1 MTDVDL
7 FNTNR
12 IVVDE
17 QAYSVLEEE
26 VVDGEHKFS
35 VMDIETNQSAVV
47 GVRPGENMVKMTVD
61 GRSYVYGRHDNGN
74 TVLVFGDFS
83 LSRDQYGKLQYLTHG
98 GGGEIRTFT
107 LGNWSIDLK
116 ELFGGVYDAYTVA
129 YSIPID
135 RDIEAF
141 KWIFGGN
148 DNWDGRLRNGP
159 QVSVPVIPGELNA
172 TRFGAVG
179 LDLAKKLLP
188 ES

>member
-7 FNTNR
+7 FNMNR
-12 IVVDE
+12 IVVDG
-17 QAYSVLEEE
+17 QTYSWIEEE

-83 LSRDQYGKLQYLTHG
+83 LSRDQYGKLQCLTHEG
-98 GGGEIRTFT
+98 GGDLRVFT
-107 LGNWSIDLK
+107 LGDWSIDV
-116 ELFGGVYDAYTVA
+116 ENLFGRICGSC
-129 YSIPID
+129 SIPID

-148 DNWDGRLRNGP
+148 DDWDGQLRDDRCIW
-159 QVSVPVIPGELNA
+159 VPVIPGELNA